1 MSVRLRFGVMGWP
14 LGHTISPAFQQA
26 ALEALRLNATYV
38 AAPTTDSQV
47 EDRIQEVR
55 DGSWQGLNVTIP
67 HKLRVAQL
75 MDSLEPAAERLGA
88 VNTVAVSET
97 GLVGDNT
104 DGVGF
109 ARALTEH
116 GGFNPV
122 GTRTVLVGA
131 GGAGHAV
138 AWALHDLGVQHLVIA
153 NRRPHRSESLAAL
166 LPSQS
171 LEITLRGLDEA
182 ALARELREADL
193 LVNAT
198 SLGMHGG
205 PGPDK
210 LPVPAE
216 WLHDQLFVCDI
227 VYRPAETPLM
237 AQARSIGCRVMG
249 GLEMLVLQGAASLK
263 RWTGHTPPLPIMMS
277 AARSALS
284 APLA

>member
-1 MSVRLRFGVMGWP
+1 MG
-14 LGHTISPAFQQA
+14 I
-26 ALEALRLNATYV
+26 NATYV
-38 AAPTTDSQV
+38 AAPTTHNQV
-47 EDRIQEVR
+47 KDRIQEVR
-55 DGSWQGLNVTIP
+55 DGNWQGLNVTIP
-67 HKLRVAQL
+67 HKLRVAEL

-88 VNTVAVSET
+88 VNTVEASEA

-104 DGVGF
+104 DAVGF

-116 GGFNPV
+116 GGFNPI

-138 AWALHDLGVQHLVIA
+138 AWALHDLGVQHLVVA

-171 LEITLRGLDEA
+171 LDISVRGLDEP
-182 ALARELREADL
+182 ALAQDLREAHL

-205 PGPDK
+205 PDPDK

-237 AQARSIGCRVMG
+237 AQARSIGCRVIG
-249 GLEMLVLQGAASLK
+249 GLEMLVLQGAASLE
-263 RWTGHTPPLPIMMS
+263 RWTGRTPPLPIMMD
-277 AARSALS
+277 AARSALA